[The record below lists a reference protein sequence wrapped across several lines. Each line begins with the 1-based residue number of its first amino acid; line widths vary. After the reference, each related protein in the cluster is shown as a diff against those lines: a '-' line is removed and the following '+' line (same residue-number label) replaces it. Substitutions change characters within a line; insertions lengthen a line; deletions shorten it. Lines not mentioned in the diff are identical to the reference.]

1 MSLFATKPI
10 ATLRA
15 EAEATGE
22 HALTRALGPLN
33 LVTLGIGAVIGAGIF
48 VITGQ
53 VAALYAGPAV
63 PLSMILV
70 GVACA
75 FAGLCYAEMASAV
88 PVAGSAYTY
97 AYATMGEFAAWIIGW
112 DLVLEYAAGAAT
124 VGVGWSAHFVSL
136 LGLFDVRIPA
146 SFAAPPTQLCTAG
159 QVAAHAVGCTHVGL
173 NPTGAII
180 NLPAVLI
187 VAMMSAVL
195 VIGIKES
202 ARVNSVIVIL
212 KVAIVLLVVLVSLS
226 HLSRANWTPFIP
238 PNTGEWGT
246 YGWSGVLRG
255 AGLVFFA
262 YIGFDTVST
271 AAQESKNPQRDMP
284 IGILGSLA
292 VCTLLYVVVSAVLV
306 GMVPYGELN
315 LPAPM
320 AYAMER
326 IGAPWWI
333 RVAIDVGAV
342 LGIGSVILVM
352 LLGQS
357 RVFYSMS
364 RDGLLGR
371 WAGQVHPRF
380 RTPYLSTI
388 YTGIAVCLATGLLPL
403 QLLGTWVNIG
413 TLLAF
418 VLVCAGVWIL
428 RSHGPHLHRP
438 FRAPPGRPH
447 HARERRRRRC
457 GERGRAVAFAR
468 CAGPRACDCEP
479 DARPRSVRLS
489 APRGGRPLGAGGEGD
504 RGGGRGRRARHLGS
518 EPARRPAARHQAVP
532 HSCLYRSS
540 RQSGVAP
547 RPATARGAGSGRD
560 RRAGVRLRERRRLAA
575 LPRGRAGA
583 VRGPPHGHGRVSVRE
598 HETLRARERW

>member
-1 MSLFATKPI
+1 MSLFALKPI

-22 HALTRALGPLN
+22 HSLTRALGPLN

-112 DLVLEYAAGAAT
+112 DLVL
-124 VGVGWSAHFVSL
+124 
-136 LGLFDVRIPA
+136 
-146 SFAAPPTQLCTAG
+146 
-159 QVAAHAVGCTHVGL
+159 
-173 NPTGAII
+173 
-180 NLPAVLI
+180 
-187 VAMMSAVL
+187 
-195 VIGIKES
+195 
-202 ARVNSVIVIL
+202 
-212 KVAIVLLVVLVSLS
+212 VSLS
-226 HLSRANWTPFIP
+226 HLRRANWTPFIP

-333 RVAIDVGAV
+333 RLAINLGAV
-342 LGIGSVILVM
+342 LGVGSVILVM

-364 RDGLLGR
+364 RDGMLR
-371 WAGQVHPRF
+371 PWAGRVHPRF

-428 RSHGPHLHRP
+428 RSQRPDLHRP
-438 FRAPPGRPH
+438 FRAPWVP
-447 HARERRRRRC
+447 
-457 GERGRAVAFAR
+457 
-468 CAGPRACDCEP
+468 
-479 DARPRSVRLS
+479 
-489 APRGGRPLGAGGEGD
+489 
-504 RGGGRGRRARHLGS
+504 
-518 EPARRPAARHQAVP
+518 AVP
-532 HSCLYRSS
+532 ILGIVCCFGLMLTLP
-540 RQSGVAP
+540 GD
-547 RPATARGAGSGRD
+547 TWI
-560 RRAGVRLRERRRLAA
+560 RLAVWLVVGLA
-575 LPRGRAGA
+575 IYFGYGRK
-583 VRGPPHGHGRVSVRE
+583 HSV
-598 HETLRARERW
+598 LQKGV

>member
-1 MSLFATKPI
+1 MTLFATKPI

-15 EAEATGE
+15 EAEATGA
-22 HALTRALGPLN
+22 HALVRALGPLN

-63 PLSMILV
+63 PLSMIVV

-136 LGLFDVRIPA
+136 LGLFGVQIPA
-146 SFAAPPTQLCTAG
+146 SLTAPPTQWCTAA
-159 QVAAHAVGCTHVGL
+159 QAAAHVAGCAHPAL
-173 NPTGAII
+173 NLTGAVI

-187 VAMMSAVL
+187 VALMSAVL
-195 VIGIKES
+195 VIGIRES

-226 HLSRANWTPFIP
+226 HIDRANWTPFIP

-292 VCTLLYVVVSAVLV
+292 VCTLLYVVASAVLV
-306 GMVPYGELN
+306 GVVPYGDLN
-315 LPAPM
+315 IAAPM

-364 RDGLLGR
+364 RDGLLGP
-371 WAGQVHPRF
+371 WAGKVHPRF

-388 YTGIAVCLATGLLPL
+388 YTGIAVCLATGILPL

-418 VLVCAGVWIL
+418 MLVCGGVWIL
-428 RSHGPHLHRP
+428 RSKRPDLHRP
-438 FRAPPGRPH
+438 FRTPWVPVVPI
-447 HARERRRRRC
+447 
-457 GERGRAVAFAR
+457 
-468 CAGPRACDCEP
+468 
-479 DARPRSVRLS
+479 
-489 APRGGRPLGAGGEGD
+489 LGILCCFG
-504 RGGGRGRRARHLGS
+504 LMLTL
-518 EPARRPAARHQAVP
+518 PAD
-532 HSCLYRSS
+532 
-540 RQSGVAP
+540 
-547 RPATARGAGSGRD
+547 TWI
-560 RRAGVRLRERRRLAA
+560 RLAA
-575 LPRGRAGA
+575 WLAIGLAIYWSYGRKHS
-583 VRGPPHGHGRVSVRE
+583 R
-598 HETLRARERW
+598 LRKGV

>member
-1 MSLFATKPI
+1 MTLFATKPI

-15 EAEATGE
+15 EAEATGA
-22 HALTRALGPLN
+22 HALVRALGPLN

-63 PLSMILV
+63 PLSMVLV
-70 GVACA
+70 GIACA

-136 LGLFDVRIPA
+136 LGLFGVQIPA
-146 SFAAPPTQLCTAG
+146 SLTAPPTQWCTAA
-159 QVAAHAVGCTHVGL
+159 QAAAHVAGCAHPAL
-173 NPTGAII
+173 NLTGAVI

-187 VAMMSAVL
+187 VALMSAVL
-195 VIGIKES
+195 VIGIRES

-226 HLSRANWTPFIP
+226 HIDRANWTPFIP

-306 GMVPYGELN
+306 GVVPYGDLN
-315 LPAPM
+315 IAAPM

-364 RDGLLGR
+364 RDGLLGP
-371 WAGQVHPRF
+371 WAGKVHPRF

-388 YTGIAVCLATGLLPL
+388 YTGIAVCLATGILPL

-418 VLVCAGVWIL
+418 MLVCGGVWIL
-428 RSHGPHLHRP
+428 RSKRPDLHRP
-438 FRAPPGRPH
+438 FRTPWVPVVPI
-447 HARERRRRRC
+447 
-457 GERGRAVAFAR
+457 
-468 CAGPRACDCEP
+468 
-479 DARPRSVRLS
+479 
-489 APRGGRPLGAGGEGD
+489 LGILCCFG
-504 RGGGRGRRARHLGS
+504 LMLTL
-518 EPARRPAARHQAVP
+518 PAD
-532 HSCLYRSS
+532 
-540 RQSGVAP
+540 
-547 RPATARGAGSGRD
+547 TWI
-560 RRAGVRLRERRRLAA
+560 RLAA
-575 LPRGRAGA
+575 WLAIGLAIYWSYGRKHS
-583 VRGPPHGHGRVSVRE
+583 R
-598 HETLRARERW
+598 LRKGV